1 MKHLLK
7 LLPLL
12 LLPVL
17 FFACSSPTKEQIF
30 QRTALNANLVSTAY
44 RPAYFT
50 EILELKAK
58 NNLPSSAKEYI
69 SSRTIAPLN
78 EAIDKAKDLKQTKD
92 SQELIS
98 TSLDYMESGKR
109 LFEKEYSR
117 IAEMIDSGKSPE
129 EVKIAID
136 QMFTTTETD
145 MLSKQN
151 NMIAVAKVFAKE
163 HNIDYIVR

>member
-30 QRTALNANLVSTAY
+30 QRTALNANLVSSAY
-44 RPAYFT
+44 RPIYFS
-50 EILELKAK
+50 EILEQKAK
-58 NNLPSSAKEYI
+58 NNLPTSAKEYV

-78 EAIDKAKDLKQTKD
+78 EAIEKVKDLKQAKD

-98 TSLDYMESGKR
+98 TSLDYMETGKH
-109 LFEKEYSR
+109 LFEKEYLR
-117 IAEMIDSGKSPE
+117 IAEMIDAGKSPE

-136 QMFTTTETD
+136 QMFTATETE

-151 NMIAVAKVFAKE
+151 NMVAVASVFAKE
-163 HNIDYIVR
+163 NNIDYIVR